1 MTNGR
6 KATSFMRQLVKM
18 ITECDEIHFDGGTL
32 IIPSPAELEKRLPD
46 YYRTAKLAS
55 FQRQLNN
62 FGYHRSN
69 VPPEPLAPFPNA
81 VRYRKVTGGETVT
94 TVEGLLS
101 LRPLA
106 PVWIPTTGLGGPHQT
121 SELSIS
127 VKSKSIRLIF
137 GRIDCS
143 RRVLEARQKASRR
156 NRRICAH

>member
-106 PVWIPTTGLGGPHQT
+106 RHG
-121 SELSIS
+121 S
-127 VKSKSIRLIF
+127 
-137 GRIDCS
+137 GRRKRDREYEAAAPILEVPPREVNEYARATYTNK
-143 RRVLEARQKASRR
+143 RRRAPKPR
-156 NRRICAH
+156 N